1 MRVAI
6 TGVSGYLGRMVVSAL
21 DGEESVTEVLG
32 LDLAAPTYASAKLRY
47 LPMDVRSSEMA
58 QCLREHGAETV
69 LHLAWIFNPSHNPR
83 RTYDINVNGTRNVLA
98 ECREAEVKHLI
109 IPGSTTAYGAHPD
122 NPEWLTEESPVR
134 GNRDFP
140 YSHHKALVEG
150 LCDEF
155 QRSSPQVVLTRLRA
169 CIVLGRRVDNFV
181 RTAIL
186 MRGLRHAVIRGYS
199 PPLQLLHEEDMASV
213 LRLAVLQRPQGVYNV
228 APDDAMTARQIAE
241 ATQNPLAE
249 YPYWL
254 LRPLVALL
262 WSLRQL
268 PVPPS
273 YLPFI
278 RYRWTAANARLK
290 EELGWSP
297 GRSSRDA
304 LAAMVESVVKAT
316 QPDGAP

>member
-1 MRVAI
+1 MKIAI
-6 TGVSGYLGRMVVSAL
+6 TGVSGYLGRMIVSAL

-32 LDLAAPTYASAKLRY
+32 LDLEAPTYASDKLRY
-47 LPMDVRSSEMA
+47 LPIDVRSPQMA
-58 QCLREHGAETV
+58 QCLREYRAESV
-69 LHLAWIFNPSHNPR
+69 LHLAWVFNPSHDAR
-83 RTYDINVNGTRNVLA
+83 RTYDINVSGTQNVLA
-98 ECREAEVKHLI
+98 ACREAEVQYLI

-155 QRSSPQVVLTRLRA
+155 QCSSPRVTLTRLRA

-181 RTAIL
+181 RTVIL
-186 MRGLRHAVIRGYS
+186 MRGLRHAVVRGYS
-199 PPLQLLHEEDMASV
+199 PPLQLLHEEEMASV
-213 LRLAVLQRPQGVYNV
+213 LRLAVLQRPQGVYIV
-228 APDDAMTARQIAE
+228 APDDTMTPHQIAE
-241 ATQNPLAE
+241 ATQIPVAE

-254 LRPLVALL
+254 LRPVVALL

-268 PVPPS
+268 PGPPS
-273 YLPFI
+273 YLPFV
-278 RYRWTAANARLK
+278 RYRWTASNARLK

-297 GRSSRDA
+297 SRSSRDA
-304 LAAMVESVVKAT
+304 LAAMVESATKAS
-316 QPDGAP
+316 QLDGAP